1 MYYYLYEIYI
11 ADENSTFYNH
21 YYYGKHRTSILDDG
35 YYGSG
40 IIIKKYI
47 AANGTSKLRKTILSY
62 YDTAEELDNAE
73 YLLVKQKR
81 EELGA
86 LCLNLA
92 EGGKGGWTYVNSLL
106 TDEQK
111 KLNAL
116 AGGLGNKKRLEDPKQ
131 FAQTSERIKEY
142 HRKMSVE
149 KKTALYEKIGNSRR
163 QFNQT
168 DRGKQRL
175 EEIKLKNIQTN
186 KETSK
191 QWRSEFK
198 TIFGRTPESFRKYGK
213 LQESLSLFKTIKNLS
228 REEQIN
234 EVNRFMESISF

>member
-21 YYYGKHRTSILDDG
+21 YYYGKHRTKVLDDN

-62 YDTAEELDNAE
+62 HNTAEELDNAE

-81 EELGA
+81 DELGE

-116 AGGLGNKKRLEDPKQ
+116 AGGLGNKKRLEDPQQ
-131 FAQTSERIKEY
+131 FEQTSERIKAY
-142 HRKMSVE
+142 HKNMPAD
-149 KKTALYEKIGNSRR
+149 KKVALYQKAGQSRR
-163 QFNQT
+163 EFNQT
-168 DRGKQRL
+168 TYGKQRL

-186 KETSK
+186 KETAK
-191 QWRSEFK
+191 QWRAEFK
-198 TIFGRTPESFRKYGK
+198 SIFGQTPESFRKFGK
-213 LQESLSLFKTIKNLS
+213 MQEALDLFKAIKNL
-228 REEQIN
+228 RNEEQLN
-234 EVNRFMESISF
+234 EVNRFMESISI